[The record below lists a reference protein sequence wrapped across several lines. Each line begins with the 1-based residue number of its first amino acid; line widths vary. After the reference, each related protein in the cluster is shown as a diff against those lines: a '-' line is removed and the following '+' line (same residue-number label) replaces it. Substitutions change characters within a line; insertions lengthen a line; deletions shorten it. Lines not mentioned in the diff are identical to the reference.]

1 MSTTPH
7 GGKDPGLASTDDPAL
22 LRELDAVIGRF
33 RAETGTVHL
42 IEDGML
48 VLRAIRGHFPPPV
61 MDAIRR
67 IPIGKGMAGLAAQR
81 REPVTACNIQT
92 DTSGDVRP
100 GAKATGME
108 GAIVVPMLRP
118 DGTLRGTLG
127 IANSAARDFTD
138 AERRELLAAAQA
150 LAERR

>member
-1 MSTTPH
+1 M
-7 GGKDPGLASTDDPAL
+7 D
-22 LRELDAVIGRF
+22 VISRLK
-33 RAETGTVHL
+33 AETGTIHL

-48 VLRAIRGHFPPPV
+48 VLRAIQGNFPPPV

-92 DTSGDVRP
+92 DTSGDLRP

-108 GAIVVPMLRP
+108 GAIVVPMIAK

-127 IANSAARDFTD
+127 IANSAARDFSAEERSQLIACGQAV
-138 AERRELLAAAQA
+138 AERL
-150 LAERR
+150 